1 MTYQSTFVGIM
12 ENLYL
17 DTHGTLA
24 PANVYD
30 TRTVTSYL
38 LLQCVGWSM
47 AHERNQIIMFQCV
60 SWFDLFEYL
69 KKFVKVVVDMKEL
82 LIVTWD
88 VFSLYNVPCSGKIHD
103 EIGNDKRRAEW
114 RIPSSIKRS
123 YLMTND
129 DRVVC

>member
-1 MTYQSTFVGIM
+1 M

-30 TRTVTSYL
+30 ARKCLWHTHSNIISSVTM
-38 LLQCVGWSM
+38 CVCWSM

-69 KKFVKVVVDMKEL
+69 KKFVKVVVDMKVL
-82 LIVTWD
+82 L
-88 VFSLYNVPCSGKIHD
+88 FERGYS
-103 EIGNDKRRAEW
+103 E
-114 RIPSSIKRS
+114 
-123 YLMTND
+123 M
-129 DRVVC
+129 